1 MTVLLE
7 FNSKQ
12 KVAKSLLQVMLDSG
26 FVKIKGTPDILSSS
40 AGSVY
45 NPEYVKKIKA
55 AQVGPKTRLTPK
67 LEKKLFG

>member
-1 MTVLLE
+1 MNLVLE

-12 KVAKSLLQVMLDSG
+12 KVAWSLLQVMLDSG
-26 FVKIKGTPDILSSS
+26 FLKIKEPVEATAESP
-40 AGSVY
+40 Y

-55 AQVGPKTRLTPK
+55 AQAGPKTRLTPK